1 MLAKLAIKLSPQKDG
16 FSQALKV
23 FLGARRTWM
32 CFFVEVY
39 YFWTHVNFED
49 HPFSGAILVL
59 GGVFEIFCLF
69 GDFFYGLYH
78 GIHHHLSPA
87 FGNFFA
93 SACFRRRKNKEKKT
107 SNFIWLVVFNS
118 SYVHPYLGK
127 WSILTNIFQRGWNHQ
142 LVIIFLG
149 KGQGVT
155 IFKSLRGWIL
165 EKKITQNLHL
175 WEGVYVS
182 KIQPMYPMYPPN
194 PFLKKQWSLML
205 HPWNLKK
212 KKLSLKR
219 KIIFFRTS
227 MIVFHVKF
235 PGCK

>member
-1 MLAKLAIKLSPQKDG
+1 
-16 FSQALKV
+16 
-23 FLGARRTWM
+23 M

-49 HPFSGAILVL
+49 YPFSGAMLVL

-69 GDFFYGLYH
+69 GDFFTDCTMGFITIFH
-78 GIHHHLSPA
+78 QHLGTFLLQHVS
-87 FGNFFA
+87 GGEKT
-93 SACFRRRKNKEKKT
+93 RRKKP
-107 SNFIWLVVFNS
+107 SNFIWLVVFNI

-142 LVIIFLG
+142 LVIIFF
-149 KGQGVT
+149 GQGVT
-155 IFKSLRGWIL
+155 IFKSLWGWIL
-165 EKKITQNLHL
+165 EKKITQDLHL
-175 WEGVYVS
+175 WEGVCVS

-205 HPWNLKK
+205 HPGKLRWNLKK
-212 KKLSLKR
+212 KLPLKR